1 MPCKNHPHIEDG
13 LTRCVRCADS
23 FCPDCIVQIGGH
35 PYCAACKT
43 EAMRDLRSGLP
54 AMGRQLELATVGRR
68 FLALWI
74 DGLILVIPLFIL
86 MFALGIPA
94 GMFDQAGTDEPSA
107 AFFVFQ
113 GLLTLAYMG
122 FGIAYEG
129 VMLSSG
135 GQTIGKK
142 ALKIKVVTPEG
153 NEITR
158 GQAWTRAV
166 VRQVLSAVP
175 CLGLIDY
182 LVAFGAERACIHD
195 QAAKTRVVNW
205 SF

>member
-1 MPCKNHPHIEDG
+1 MPCKNHPYIEDG
-13 LTRCVRCADS
+13 LTRCARCADS
-23 FCPDCIVQIGGH
+23 FCPDCIVQIGGY
-35 PYCAACKT
+35 PYCATCKA

-54 AMGRQLELATVGRR
+54 AVGRQLELASVGRR

-74 DGLILVIPLFIL
+74 DGIILAIPLMIL
-86 MFALGIPA
+86 AFAIGIPA
-94 GMFDQAGTDEPSA
+94 GMFTESTGDPSPAILVLQA
-107 AFFVFQ
+107 
-113 GLLTLAYMG
+113 LLTLAYMG

-153 NEITR
+153 NDITR
-158 GQAWTRAV
+158 GQAWTRSV

-175 CLGLIDY
+175 CLGIIDY
-182 LVAFGAERACIHD
+182 LVAFGEDRACIHD

-205 SF
+205 GV